1 MCLRRCHSRKL
12 CPVSCG
18 LDRRLEAGGPSGQL
32 TWCSRPEMAKGAGLW
47 WGPWRVCYPKQ
58 SRRDN
63 GCWDKAER
71 SQDDQSDWG
80 GGSDSHWAENPRAE
94 GSFFRVGTG
103 SECFQLATSHVLS
116 WEPEGRREGEPK
128 NHYPHR
134 TSNTTGL
141 QEHLSSVVGPSC
153 ASSSEG

>member
-1 MCLRRCHSRKL
+1 MRKL

-18 LDRRLEAGGPSGQL
+18 LDRRLKAGDPSGQL
-32 TWCSRPEMAKGAGLW
+32 TRCSRPDMAKGAGLW
-47 WGPWRVCYPKQ
+47 WGPQRVCYPKQ

-71 SQDDQSDWG
+71 SRDDQSDWG
-80 GGSDSHWAENPRAE
+80 GGSDSHWAENPEQRAASS
-94 GSFFRVGTG
+94 GWGQVQSAF
-103 SECFQLATSHVLS
+103 SLATPHVLT

-134 TSNTTGL
+134 TSNTPGL
-141 QEHLSSVVGPSC
+141 QEHLSSVVSSFC

>member
-1 MCLRRCHSRKL
+1 M
-12 CPVSCG
+12 
-18 LDRRLEAGGPSGQL
+18 LDYGGDPGESVIQNNLGGTMAAGTKQ
-32 TWCSRPEMAKGAGLW
+32 KGAKMTRVIGEEAVTVTGLRIPEQRAASSG
-47 WGPWRVCYPKQ
+47 WGRVQ
-58 SRRDN
+58 S
-63 GCWDKAER
+63 AF
-71 SQDDQSDWG
+71 S
-80 GGSDSHWAENPRAE
+80 
-94 GSFFRVGTG
+94 
-103 SECFQLATSHVLS
+103 LATSHVLS